1 MKEFKKNIKF
11 VWQYSKGE
19 KKNILKYLSLNLFD
33 IVASIFFPIIS
44 AQIIVNLT
52 DNNIKQFLYIG
63 CVLLIAHLIE
73 STISH
78 FKSKLYEKTLRET
91 YINIQT
97 SLGAEILKLNNKIL
111 FIQKTRHFAEFY
123 NVFYILFDCFCSF
136 YSSSAFLIDR
146 PIRFFAR
153 SMLITF
159 TFTI

>member
-73 STISH
+73 STLSH

-97 SLGAEILKLNNKIL
+97 SLGAEILKLNNKTL
-111 FIQKTRHFAEFY
+111 EENGSGMFIQRLIGDTRNIEKS
-123 NVFYILFDCFCSF
+123 NVEDI
-136 YSSSAFLIDR
+136 IK
-146 PIRFFAR
+146 IV
-153 SMLITF
+153 
-159 TFTI
+159 